1 MPLFRLY
8 FGDKSFDRIEAINLD
23 DTTIELQVSTHNL
36 ACCGRLKEFAHL
48 NTEYLCH
55 LRKTREGWIT
65 VEAVR

>member
-1 MPLFRLY
+1 MPLFCLY
-8 FGDKSFDRIEAINLD
+8 IGDKSFDRIKAINLD
-23 DTTIELQVSTHNL
+23 DTTIELQISAHSL

-55 LRKTREGWIT
+55 LRKSREGWIT